1 MKFKTGKI
9 ISVIL
14 TLAVLLSVLCAG
26 FGASAAENTADG
38 HKYLSISIDI
48 DTFRDFTAMYCSI
61 YDITSQEEV
70 AKWGSKKG
78 LMAKDESSA
87 VWRFDLDEH
96 GIELD
101 STHRYSVVFS
111 SDWYAQTETLTID
124 SYDSAKE
131 YTAVFSGIYTWQHF
145 NTMPVYSYKWLWEAG
160 GLTLGDVNG
169 DRVVDVLDATTLQKI
184 VAEKESLTDSQ
195 LFTANVNADETV
207 DILDAADIQ
216 KFAANKLT
224 KFKRQP

>member
-26 FGASAAENTADG
+26 FGASAAESTADV
-38 HKYLSISIDI
+38 HKLISISIDSE
-48 DTFRDFTAMYCSI
+48 TFRDFNAMYCSI
-61 YDITSQEEV
+61 YDITEQTEV
-70 AKWGSKKG
+70 AKWASKKSV
-78 LMAKDESSA
+78 MTQDEGTN

-101 STHRYSVVFS
+101 STHKYSVVFS
-111 SDWYAQTETLTID
+111 SDWYVQTEPLIIE
-124 SYDSAKE
+124 SYDNAKE

-145 NTMPVYSYKWLWEAG
+145 NTMPVYSYKWVGEAG
-160 GLTLGDVNG
+160 GLILGDVNG
-169 DRVVDVLDATTLQKI
+169 DGAVDVLDATVIQKI
-184 VAEKESLTDSQ
+184 AVDKEELTDSQ
-195 LFTANVNADETV
+195 LYTANVNADGTV
-207 DILDAADIQ
+207 DILDATDIQ
-216 KFAANKLT
+216 KFAVNKIS